1 MNEKLEKRIDMIK
14 NLIAERLSPQRIIL
28 FGSLAKEMP
37 TSEFDIDIFVDRGRI
52 LSIRDERKLKEE
64 IEEIAG
70 IYSVDMVFSYRVEK
84 DFLKVIENTGVV
96 LYEKDRG

>member
-14 NLIAERLSPQRIIL
+14 DLVVERLSPRKIIL
-28 FGSLAKEMP
+28 FGSLAKGMP
-37 TSEFDIDIFVDRGRI
+37 TSGFDIDIFVDKGRI
-52 LSIRDERKLKEE
+52 LSNRDERKLKEE

-70 IYSVDMVFSYRVEK
+70 IYSVDIVFSDRVEK
-84 DFLKVIENTGVV
+84 DFLKIIENTGVI